1 LWNLAF
7 CNVRSSVENSY
18 QKTGACM
25 LLYLDRVLFLAIHA
39 AVGFHYYIM
48 NTEHFSYSSL
58 KSVDNMCV
66 NNL

>member
-1 LWNLAF
+1 
-7 CNVRSSVENSY
+7 VENSY
-18 QKTGACM
+18 QRTGTWFHLLGNNKCM

>member
-1 LWNLAF
+1 
-7 CNVRSSVENSY
+7 VENSY